1 MEKKQKILIIGAGPA
16 GLAAAYKILKE
27 ERSISTSS
35 LQPGSG
41 QAPQGIEVIILEKE
55 DRIGGMCKTVS
66 LSGFMFDMGGHRFF
80 TKNNEVNEFW
90 HEVLGDSFI
99 KRNRLSRI
107 CYKNKF
113 YNYPLKLSNVI
124 GNLGLVESFLVLGSY
139 VKQKIFPYKKEDDLE
154 RWYINRF
161 GKRLFNHF
169 FKNYTEKL
177 WGIPCD
183 QINSKWGAQRIKNLS
198 VMSAI
203 KNAIFPQR
211 NKKKVIKTLIDS
223 FEYPKK
229 GAGQMYDVAA
239 EKIIEMGGKI
249 LKKTEVIKLI
259 TKDSIIESVKVRD
272 GSGERI
278 IEADEIISSMPL
290 NELVKKIDSVDEEVK
305 EVAGEIRFRGF
316 LTICL
321 IMNQG
326 KSFLDNWI
334 YIHSEEVKMGRIQ
347 NFKNWSPF
355 MLAEEDKTTLG
366 LEYFCDEGDD
376 FWNKSDKELINIGL
390 EELEK
395 IGLGLKKDYIDGLVE
410 RVACGYP
417 VYNNDYEIKV
427 EKIKEFVLKFKNLQT
442 IGRQGLFRYN
452 NMDHSILSGFYAGKN
467 ILNNNRDLDVWTINA
482 EEEYHEEKSAPMV
495 KKVFLGKTNNFFIQ
509 FFRYFIV
516 GGTATIFDI
525 LSLYILVEV
534 FAFHYLLANSTSFL
548 IGLSI
553 NYSLSLLWV
562 FERNKLSHKMNFFIF
577 AIIGLIGLGFN
588 NLIIWLLVEQ
598 IGFWYMHSKFIST
611 ALVLFWN
618 FLARRSVMQKFK

>member
-1 MEKKQKILIIGAGPA
+1 MEKRQKILIIGGGPA
-16 GLAAAYKILKE
+16 GLATAYKILKK
-27 ERSISTSS
+27 S
-35 LQPGSG
+35 PGR
-41 QAPQGIEVIILEKE
+41 EVIILEKE
-55 DRIGGMCKTVS
+55 NEIGGMCKTVS

-80 TKNNEVNEFW
+80 TKNEEVNKFW
-90 HEVLGDSFI
+90 QEVLGDNFI

-107 CYKNKF
+107 CYKDKF

-139 VKQKIFPYKKEDDLE
+139 VKQKVFPYKKEDDLE

-161 GKRLFNHF
+161 GKRLFYHF

-177 WGIPCD
+177 WGIPCE

-198 VMSAI
+198 VTSAI
-203 KNAIFPQR
+203 KNAIFPQK
-211 NKKKVIKTLIDS
+211 NGKEVIKTLIDS
-223 FEYPKK
+223 FNYPKK
-229 GAGQMYDVAA
+229 GAGQMYDMAA

-259 TKDSIIESVKVRD
+259 TKDNIIESVKVRD
-272 GSGERI
+272 ENGERI
-278 IEADEIISSMPL
+278 IDADEIISSMPL
-290 NELVKKIDSVDEEVK
+290 NELVKKIDNVDEEIRG
-305 EVAGEIRFRGF
+305 VAETIRFRGF

-326 KSFLDNWI
+326 KSFSDNWI
-334 YIHSEEVKMGRIQ
+334 YIHSPEVKMGRIQ

-355 MLAEEDKTTLG
+355 MLPSEDKTTLG
-366 LEYFCDEGDD
+366 LEYFCNEGDD
-376 FWNKSDKELINIGL
+376 FWNTPDKELIKIGL
-390 EELEK
+390 DELEK
-395 IGLGLKKDYIDGLVE
+395 IGLGNKKDYIDGLVE

-417 VYNNDYEIKV
+417 VYNNDYETKV
-427 EKIKEFVLKFKNLQT
+427 EKLKEFISRFRNFQT

-452 NMDHSILSGFYAGKN
+452 NMDHSILSGFYAGEN
-467 ILNNNRDLDVWTINA
+467 ILNNNRELDVWTINA
-482 EEEYHEEKSAPMV
+482 EEEYHEEKRESAV

-509 FFRYFIV
+509 FFRYFFV

-525 LSLYILVEV
+525 LSFYILVE
-534 FAFHYLLANSTSFL
+534 FFSWHYLFANSTSFL

-562 FERNKLSHKMNFFIF
+562 FKRNKLSHKINFLIF

-598 IGFWYMHSKFIST
+598 TGFWYIYSKLVST
-611 ALVLFWN
+611 ALVLAWN
-618 FLARRSVMQKFK
+618 FLARRFVMQKF